1 VTAVPN
7 EHEEQEGEAL
17 VESEAEAGGKVRYDL
32 VKEFVIALVAVSLIT
47 VLVSALFSSPDKAP
61 VTIASWSKADPVDFV
76 TTADAELGGSSTTA
90 QYGPPYNSA
99 SPGQKIGPLS
109 LQRYAGVRQ
118 PVDTARDFVIGPLQ
132 SVRGNPTL
140 SQALATY
147 QQASADQQQRWT
159 KNLGDAL
166 SHATVSGDT
175 VRVPSGDYGPVPTLV
190 ASLRSMAQSG
200 GLDGYLLSTP
210 PSFYNSNYT
219 KPLLFL
225 NDGTYLA
232 DQAKNEHLQGKQ
244 WGMMNETGSYPGQAW
259 LWLYTMWY
267 QIPPFSSSGNAD
279 ALVWGIM
286 FVLTLA
292 LILVPFIP
300 GLRSLPRW
308 VPVYRLIWREHYRR
322 LEGEDA

>member
-1 VTAVPN
+1 VTAVPS
-7 EHEEQEGEAL
+7 EHEDKRGEP
-17 VESEAEAGGKVRYDL
+17 VPESEGDTGGKVRYDL

-61 VTIASWSKADPVDFV
+61 VTIASWAKADPVDFV
-76 TTADAELGGSSTTA
+76 TTANAELGGTSTTA

-118 PVDTARDFVIGPLQ
+118 PVDTAADFVIGPLR
-132 SVRGNPTL
+132 SAPGDPTL
-140 SQALATY
+140 SQALASY
-147 QQASADQQQRWT
+147 QQASPDQQQRWT

-166 SHATVSGDT
+166 SRATVIGGN
-175 VRVPSGDYGPVPTLV
+175 VRVPRGDYGPVSTLM
-190 ASLRSMAQSG
+190 ASELAIARSG

-225 NDGTYLA
+225 NDGSFLA
-232 DQAKNEHLQGKQ
+232 DQASAEHLQGKQ

-286 FVLTLA
+286 FVLTVA

-308 VPVYRLIWREHYRR
+308 VPVYRLIWRDHYRR
-322 LEGEDA
+322 LERGNA